1 MCPCPWTV
9 FLSSKFAVRVV
20 VVVVFVAAAQVF
32 EQDEDNDEEELKD
45 TLIRIAK
52 LSTPGTKES
61 DAAMSLED
69 VVATLRRMHAISS
82 GATRAELRF

>member
-9 FLSSKFAVRVV
+9 FLSSKFAVRV

-82 GATRAELRF
+82 GAS